1 MKAQVEPA
9 TDPDLGRRASRATLK
24 FIIALA
30 VIIFVSAGS
39 LDYWQGWLL
48 WGHMALWCVAMTW
61 YFLRHDRALLERRMA
76 GPAQETQIEQ
86 RRIQAFTGLFV
97 LAIFIVSPLDYRF
110 GWSVVPL
117 PFVVLGHI
125 LVALGFGI
133 ILRVFQENTFA
144 ASTIGVAAG
153 QRVISTGPYALVR
166 HPMYGGAV
174 FLFLGIPLALGS
186 WVGLLGVP
194 LLAAALVARLRH
206 EELYLSRNLPGYDEY
221 RRRIRWRLVP
231 GLW

>member
-1 MKAQVEPA
+1 MKEQVVPA
-9 TDPDLGRRASRATLK
+9 TIRTWGAGHRRATLK

-48 WGHMALWCVAMTW
+48 WGHMAFWCVAMTW
-61 YFLRHDRALLERRMA
+61 YFLRHDQALLERRMA

-97 LAIFIVSPLDYRF
+97 LAIFIVSALDYRF
-110 GWSVVPL
+110 GWSLVPWHSSCWATSWSRS
-117 PFVVLGHI
+117 GS
-125 LVALGFGI
+125 AI

-153 QRVISTGPYALVR
+153 KG
-166 HPMYGGAV
+166 
-174 FLFLGIPLALGS
+174 
-186 WVGLLGVP
+186 
-194 LLAAALVARLRH
+194 
-206 EELYLSRNLPGYDEY
+206 
-221 RRRIRWRLVP
+221 
-231 GLW
+231 